1 MPQQQ
6 IIPTW
11 LAWNNAN
18 FATES
23 GLQDL
28 RTGANFPAGGL
39 GLGDYFDATEKEA
52 NAASFAANGLLHAGR
67 YRLVQ
72 VDSGATVAN
81 VKTGTIGYAR
91 VGSFVQS
98 VFASV
103 PGTGGT
109 PGTYNI
115 PATPGSGG
123 GSGAVL
129 TVVVG
134 STGAIQSASVAQG
147 GFNYVSLPTFPLTL
161 TGVTGATLS
170 AQLNSSGNI
179 VTSQDK
185 GVSARP
191 VVFLNAITPGNFGFV
206 QELGL
211 ANVLAGAAAGSA
223 GVGDWVNVGAGGTVT
238 TTAATGSAIGSTIG
252 SAVDVA
258 VANSTFKA
266 YLSEVPVVQ
275 D

>member
-1 MPQQQ
+1 MPLQQ
-6 IIPTW
+6 ILPTW
-11 LAWNNAN
+11 LALNNAN
-18 FATES
+18 FPTAS
-23 GLQDL
+23 GIQDL
-28 RTGANFPAGGL
+28 RTGQDFPAGGL
-39 GLGDYFDATEKEA
+39 GLGDYFDTTEKEA
-52 NAASFAANGLLHAGR
+52 NNASYAANGLLHSGR

-81 VKTGTIGYAR
+81 VKTGTVGYAR
-91 VGSFVQS
+91 VGSFVQGAVIS
-98 VFASV
+98 A

-134 STGAIQSASVAQG
+134 ATGIITSVSVLQG
-147 GFNYVSLPTFPLTL
+147 GFNYVSAPTFPLTV
-161 TGVTGATLS
+161 TGVTGGTLS
-170 AQLNSSGNI
+170 MQLNSSPNI

-185 GVSARP
+185 GISSRP
-191 VVFLNAITPGNFGFV
+191 VVFLNSITPGQYGFV

-211 ANVLAGAAAGSA
+211 ATVMAGAAAGSGA
-223 GVGDWVNVGAGGTVT
+223 VGDWVNVGTGGTVT
-238 TTAATGSAIGSTIG
+238 TTAASGSAIGATIG
-252 SAVDVA
+252 AAADPA
-258 VANSTFKA
+258 IANQLFKI

>member
-81 VKTGTIGYAR
+81 VKTGTVGYAR
-91 VGSFVQS
+91 VGSFVQGVLVS
-98 VFASV
+98 A

-134 STGAIQSASVAQG
+134 STGVIQSASVAQG
-147 GFNYVSLPTFPLTL
+147 GFNYVSAPTFPLTV

-170 AQLNSSGNI
+170 AQLNSSANL

-211 ANVLAGAAAGSA
+211 ATVPAGASAGTA

-238 TTAATGSAIGSTIG
+238 TTAATGSAIGATIG

-258 VANSTFKA
+258 VANSLFKA